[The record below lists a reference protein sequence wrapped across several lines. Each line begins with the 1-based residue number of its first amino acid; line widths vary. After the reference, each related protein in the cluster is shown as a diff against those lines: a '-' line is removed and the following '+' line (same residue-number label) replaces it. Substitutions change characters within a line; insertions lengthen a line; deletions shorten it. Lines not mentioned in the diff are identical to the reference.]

1 MDTSRKEFR
10 YNWIKSLLLSSRFLF
25 SSFLSS
31 LPSSPTPST
40 STLTHS
46 WVSRNGY
53 SAHRELLGNRHTA
66 VLRFECRNDEA
77 ECSQDAAGYV
87 SCLTVVLCEQ
97 TTERS
102 CYAYKC
108 VFGTTHSLLI
118 TTEASPLDCYP
129 GSGDSSKT
137 FPIVSADDCKAVCR
151 ARDALSFHA
160 H

>member
-31 LPSSPTPST
+31 LPSSRTPST

-66 VLRFECRNDEA
+66 VLRFECWNDEA

-87 SCLTVVLCEQ
+87 SCLSDSCAVWANHRAELLCLQVRLWNHSFLTDNDWSITSGLLPWEWGLQ
-97 TTERS
+97 QNLPHCVRRWLQS
-102 CYAYKC
+102 C
-108 VFGTTHSLLI
+108 L
-118 TTEASPLDCYP
+118 
-129 GSGDSSKT
+129 
-137 FPIVSADDCKAVCR
+137 
-151 ARDALSFHA
+151 
-160 H
+160 